1 MRSAGKIRG
10 LLTDGR
16 SGWLLSSAA
25 GVPLGR
31 SQKKAAT
38 AMTPAA
44 AFFCFASV
52 LFLRGGDWLYRR
64 HGLEDV
70 IEQGR

>member
-1 MRSAGKIRG
+1 MASFERCRSATRQITEKGRNGDDASCG
-10 LLTDGR
+10 L
-16 SGWLLSSAA
+16 
-25 GVPLGR
+25 
-31 SQKKAAT
+31 
-38 AMTPAA
+38 
-44 AFFCFASV
+44 FCFASV